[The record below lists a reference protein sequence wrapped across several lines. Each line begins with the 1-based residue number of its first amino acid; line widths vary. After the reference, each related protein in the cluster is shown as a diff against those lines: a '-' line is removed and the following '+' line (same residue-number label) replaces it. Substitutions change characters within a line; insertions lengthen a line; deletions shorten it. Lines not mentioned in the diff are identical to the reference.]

1 MLDQLRR
8 TFAPNSPIYYVY
20 INIYR
25 VIFSVIIVV
34 SAVSFIANPIIALS
48 KAIAAS
54 ARYFSVIDAP
64 PVKTEGIR
72 DVDLASCRELAFKDV
87 TFSYPTRPGVT
98 ILDNLSLVFPT
109 GRVTALVGPSGCGK
123 STIIALLERWYQLSD
138 QLDRSKVKETKEKE
152 KEKDSE
158 IKDEKYEAD
167 KEERKENA
175 GFIMIGSHCIDEL
188 DLKWWRSQIGLV
200 QQEPFSF
207 NTSIFRNVAFGL
219 VGSQWENEQEDV
231 QRQLVIEA
239 CCEAFADEF
248 IEKLPEVSSP
258 MHFSV

>member
-1 MLDQLRR
+1 M
-8 TFAPNSPIYYVY
+8 
-20 INIYR
+20 
-25 VIFSVIIVV
+25 V

-64 PVKTEGIR
+64 PVKTEGIK
-72 DVDLASCRELAFKDV
+72 DIDLAGCGELTFKNV
-87 TFSYPTRPGVT
+87 TFSYPTRPGVR

-109 GRVTALVGPSGCGK
+109 GKVTALVGPSGCGK

-138 QLDRSKVKETKEKE
+138 QLDRSNLKEMKEKE

-167 KEERKENA
+167 KEERHENA
-175 GFIMIGSHCIDEL
+175 GLIMIGPHCIDEL

-219 VGSQWENEQEDV
+219 VGSQWESEPEDV

-239 CCEAFADEF
+239 CREAFADEF
-248 IEKLPEVSSP
+248 IEKLPEVSSL
-258 MHFSV
+258 MHCPV